1 MVDALYMCAATEQS
15 SPLQHNGWPEIVEAF
30 DYNGEE
36 HMSNGRILIPIPVQV
51 AAFQL
56 LLVLSI
62 GATLQIRRRLYHHD
76 PELFFNSAM
85 TLSKYVF
92 NNISLPSLQAILIL
106 LVYTLVGPSRHD
118 VWTLSHIAMAH
129 SIDMGIH
136 REIEDNLK
144 LSKVAVE
151 MRRRI
156 FFSVYSFDRLV
167 EDPINVNAI

>member
-1 MVDALYMCAATEQS
+1 MK
-15 SPLQHNGWPEIVEAF
+15 AF

-36 HMSNGRILIPIPVQV
+36 HVSNGRILIPIPVHV

-76 PELFFNSAM
+76 PESFFNSAM

-92 NNISLPSLQAILIL
+92 NSISLSSLQAILIL
-106 LVYTLVGPSRHD
+106 LVYSLVGPSRHD
-118 VWTLSHIAMAH
+118 IWTLSHLVMAH
-129 SIDMGIH
+129 SVDMGIH
-136 REIEDNLK
+136 REIGDNLK
-144 LSKVAVE
+144 LSKVAIE

-156 FFSVYSFDRLV
+156 FFCVYSFDR
-167 EDPINVNAI
+167 